1 VAKEYIDAW
10 IAAYGDEYR
19 VPDSFPFQVLSS
31 WTMLQ
36 ALVEQTQSLDPEAWK
51 TLIESGTFSFD
62 GPYNAGPTYVNPIN
76 HMSDTCASVGP
87 VVWNPEVGTADYDAS
102 AWSVSCMHDVLPIA
116 EAREL
121 TDNPGVTDEAVAA
134 YQEAT
139 GTQ

>member
-1 VAKEYIDAW
+1 
-10 IAAYGDEYR
+10 
-19 VPDSFPFQVLSS
+19 
-31 WTMLQ
+31 
-36 ALVEQTQSLDPEAWK
+36 
-51 TLIESGTFSFD
+51 
-62 GPYNAGPTYVNPIN
+62 
-76 HMSDTCASVGP
+76 
-87 VVWNPEVGTADYDAS
+87 VWNPEVGTADYDAS